1 MGGRGTFI
9 ATFQSSGISAPVYYD
24 PPAPTPPPAPAP
36 APAPKPEPAPVVKE
50 MPVLPAIHFEFDKDV
65 VDAQKYSEELSTI
78 VSVLKEFSNEDVV
91 ITGYTDHRGS
101 DNYNDGLSLR
111 RAEAVKAYLVGKGID
126 ASRMTTSGEGKDPK
140 TSGKETL
147 TIKARRVE
155 VSK

>member
-1 MGGRGTFI
+1 DI
-9 ATFQSSGISAPVYYD
+9 
-24 PPAPTPPPAPAP
+24 
-36 APAPKPEPAPVVKE
+36 
-50 MPVLPAIHFEFDKDV
+50 
-65 VDAQKYSEELSTI
+65 VDTQKYSENLNTI
-78 VSVLKEFSNEDVV
+78 VSVLKEFTNEDVV
-91 ITGYTDHRGS
+91 ITGYTDHHGS